1 MGFFMSEKEK
11 STIRAVL
18 KEKLNN
24 NYIDFENISSV
35 TLKGTVPAF
44 RIETEE
50 EFDPVMTNFLTEQDG
65 WQHYETKTVQYKVP
79 DGENYCFK
87 IKYKSG
93 RIIRRN
99 FHESSPLTEK
109 LLEYCNKHE
118 PLYETQ
124 NTFNAES
131 CSDYE
136 AAVADFNRLQT
147 ICELNE
153 TSDDEDFIFATE
165 IKMAN
170 LIMADED
177 KYRHLIYELLLFLLS
192 TPEEGDILEKT
203 DKDGFDYLQHS
214 DLGTDAFVISEQ
226 NTDIDD
232 DIVTSVNKARIRNNY
247 RKAAI
252 ISTGNNISTS
262 ALPDVIVWDIKN
274 LCSAY
279 MSAVKKIVK
288 NNT

>member
-1 MGFFMSEKEK
+1 MGFFMSGKEK

-18 KEKLNN
+18 KENLNN
-24 NYIDFENISSV
+24 KYIDFEHIASV
-35 TLKGTVPAF
+35 TLEGTQPAF

-65 WQHYETKTVQYKVP
+65 WQHYETKTVQHEVP

-93 RIIRRN
+93 RIIHRD

-124 NTFNAES
+124 NTFNAEN

-136 AAVADFNRLQT
+136 AAVAGFKYLQT

-153 TSDDEDFIFATE
+153 NSDEEDIICATE
-165 IKMAN
+165 IKIAN

-177 KYRHLIYELLLFLLS
+177 KYRRLIYELLLFLLS

-214 DLGTDAFVISEQ
+214 DLGTDAFVILEQ
-226 NTDIDD
+226 NTDIND

-252 ISTGNNISTS
+252 ISTGTNISTMCL
-262 ALPDVIVWDIKN
+262 ADVIVWDMKN

-279 MSAVKKIVK
+279 IRAFKNIVTQK
-288 NNT
+288 Y